1 MLLIL
6 LPYNIM
12 IAHKNINDS
21 EIQEDTTMM
30 KSFEP
35 GKMAKQMIE
44 FQKTA
49 FENSFSAMVMIQGQ
63 TEKIADQFLTKNSII
78 PEEGQKM
85 INEWRLSFKKGR
97 DDFKKSVDEN
107 FKRMESFFEDAAEIV
122 KPKASK

>member
-1 MLLIL
+1 
-6 LPYNIM
+6 
-12 IAHKNINDS
+12 
-21 EIQEDTTMM
+21 MM

-63 TEKIADQFLTKNSII
+63 TEKIADQFLTKNSVI

-107 FKRMESFFEDAAEIV
+107 FKKMESFFENAAEIS

>member
-1 MLLIL
+1 
-6 LPYNIM
+6 
-12 IAHKNINDS
+12 
-21 EIQEDTTMM
+21 MM

>member
-1 MLLIL
+1 
-6 LPYNIM
+6 
-12 IAHKNINDS
+12 
-21 EIQEDTTMM
+21 MM

-35 GKMAKQMIE
+35 SKMAKQVID

-63 TEKIADQFLTKNSII
+63 TEKLADQFITKNSLI
-78 PEEGQKM
+78 PEEGQRM

-107 FKRMESFFEDAAEIV
+107 FKRMESFFEDAADAA
-122 KPKASK
+122 KSKSSK

>member
-1 MLLIL
+1 
-6 LPYNIM
+6 
-12 IAHKNINDS
+12 
-21 EIQEDTTMM
+21 MM

-35 GKMAKQMIE
+35 SKMAKQVID

-63 TEKIADQFLTKNSII
+63 TEKLADQFITKNSLI
-78 PEEGQKM
+78 PEEGQRM

-107 FKRMESFFEDAAEIV
+107 FKRMESFFEDAAESA
-122 KPKASK
+122 KSKTSK

>member
-1 MLLIL
+1 
-6 LPYNIM
+6 
-12 IAHKNINDS
+12 
-21 EIQEDTTMM
+21 MM

-63 TEKIADQFLTKNSII
+63 TEKIADQFITKNSII

-107 FKRMESFFEDAAEIV
+107 FKKMESFFEDAAEIV

>member
-1 MLLIL
+1 
-6 LPYNIM
+6 
-12 IAHKNINDS
+12 
-21 EIQEDTTMM
+21 MM

-35 GKMAKQMIE
+35 GKMAKQVLE

-63 TEKIADQFLTKNSII
+63 TEKLADQFITKNSII

-85 INEWRLSFKKGR
+85 LNEWRLSFKKGR

-107 FKRMESFFEDAAEIV
+107 FKKIETYFEEASDST
-122 KPKASK
+122 KAKSSK

>member
-1 MLLIL
+1 
-6 LPYNIM
+6 
-12 IAHKNINDS
+12 
-21 EIQEDTTMM
+21 MM

-49 FENSFSAMVMIQGQ
+49 FENAFSAMVMIQGQ
-63 TEKIADQFLTKNSII
+63 TEKIADQFLTKNSVI

-107 FKRMESFFEDAAEIV
+107 FKKMESFFENAAEIS

>member
-1 MLLIL
+1 
-6 LPYNIM
+6 
-12 IAHKNINDS
+12 
-21 EIQEDTTMM
+21 MM

-63 TEKIADQFLTKNSII
+63 TEKIADQFITKNSII

>member
-1 MLLIL
+1 
-6 LPYNIM
+6 
-12 IAHKNINDS
+12 
-21 EIQEDTTMM
+21 MM

-97 DDFKKSVDEN
+97 DDFKKSVDDN
-107 FKRMESFFEDAAEIV
+107 FKKMESFFENAAEIS
-122 KPKASK
+122 KPKSSK